1 VFVLCLCLSFSRY
14 DLLCLICRL
23 VGYPGHYRRLFG
35 LRQEEVSLK
44 SLKLTCSICNL
55 MTTSRILQNFVALGS
70 SLWLLFLSGITKKKT
85 KEILVTVVSVHGH
98 NTKLWTQW
106 SASPRPWLQG
116 YHNHILTCDWLF
128 FQCAP
133 SGCLMEL
140 AQQLV
145 IIMVGKQTINNVQE
159 IVIPWVVKEL
169 KTPSPLFWPCLS
181 LSVASGS
188 LWNTYHLQ
196 WANVLRNSNP
206 TPLYRRVRRSLKNL
220 HFVIWQL
227 AETQ

>member
-1 VFVLCLCLSFSRY
+1 MSF
-14 DLLCLICRL
+14 DDNFQN
-23 VGYPGHYRRLFG
+23 P
-35 LRQEEVSLK
+35 LK
-44 SLKLTCSICNL
+44 
-55 MTTSRILQNFVALGS
+55 FVALWS
-70 SLWLLFLSGITKKKT
+70 SLWLLFLSGITNKT
-85 KEILVTVVSVHGH
+85 TKGILVTLVSVDGY
-98 NTKLWTQW
+98 NTKLRTQW
-106 SASPRPWLQG
+106 SASPLLWFQG
-116 YHNHILTCDWLF
+116 HVNHILTRDWLF

-188 LWNTYHLQ
+188 LWNTFHLQ

-206 TPLYRRVRRSLKNL
+206 TPL
-220 HFVIWQL
+220 
-227 AETQ
+227 